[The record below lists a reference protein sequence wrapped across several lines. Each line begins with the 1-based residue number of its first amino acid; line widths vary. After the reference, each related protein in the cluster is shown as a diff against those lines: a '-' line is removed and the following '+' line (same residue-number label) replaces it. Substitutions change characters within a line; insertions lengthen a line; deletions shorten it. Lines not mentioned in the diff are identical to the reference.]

1 VPAWWC
7 GGRCH
12 RAAIPGGSSGKAAAR
27 LFAGMVAG
35 MVEGVDEP
43 DPWLALGG
51 PVGFCSGLGRLVG
64 GCAVDELGA
73 VVGEHGVDAVRHR
86 RDQGVEEVGRGSAGS
101 PLMELDKGEL
111 GGSVAARSCWPS
123 TALLSILG
131 RSDQPSADR

>member
-1 VPAWWC
+1 
-7 GGRCH
+7 
-12 RAAIPGGSSGKAAAR
+12 
-27 LFAGMVAG
+27 MVAG

-73 VVGEHGVDAVRHR
+73 VIGEHGVDAVRHR